1 MFRSRISLPVLTLL
15 ATLAVAPLAQAQSFN
30 CFIPSDRVDSLLSDL
45 SRITNLTDE
54 LGCRKDDPCIIKAI
68 LDQVAKEEGM
78 PAELFYVVA
87 WTESNWQQWDNRGRT
102 VRSGTSDYGLMQI
115 NKRAHSHKYDWT
127 QITGDALYNARA
139 GADILKWSYNYAR
152 RKGYR
157 GRDLWKATYAVY
169 NGGPR
174 AVHRP
179 WNPSSRFRLHDQNFA
194 RHMGSKPWVSRTRN
208 CGRVATAPTRPSQ
221 PTRPT
226 RPVQPTQPTQPT
238 QPAVQPDP
246 TPWLTPSRPARVSS
260 IWNILSMLLW
270 A

>member
-1 MFRSRISLPVLTLL
+1 MFRSRISLFLLTGLL
-15 ATLAVAPLAQAQSFN
+15 TSLIAGAAQAQSFN
-30 CFIPSDRVDSLLSDL
+30 CFIPQDRVDSLLADL
-45 SRITNLTDE
+45 ANVTNLTEE
-54 LGCRKDDPCIIKAI
+54 LGCRKDEPCIVKAV
-68 LDQVAKEEGM
+68 LDQVAKEKGI

-102 VRSGTSDYGLMQI
+102 VRSGTSDFGLMQI
-115 NKRAHSHKYDWT
+115 NKRAHGHKYDWT

-157 GRDLWKATYAVY
+157 GHDLWKATYAVY

-179 WNPSSRFRLHDQNFA
+179 WQTNSRYRLHDTNFA
-194 RHMGSKPWVSRTRN
+194 RHLSGKPWVSRTRN
-208 CGRVATAPTRPSQ
+208 CGPISRPVVTRPTQPSQPSQPTQPVQPTRPS
-221 PTRPT
+221 T
-226 RPVQPTQPTQPT
+226 
-238 QPAVQPDP
+238 DP
-246 TPWLTPSRPARVSS
+246 TPWLTPSRPARTAS
-260 IWNILSMLLW
+260 IWNILSFLLW